1 MSRGHFIAFEGGD
14 GCGKSTQAARLA
26 EDRGALLTH
35 QPGGTPIGAALR
47 ALLLDPQYG
56 EMHDRTEAMLLA
68 ADRAQ
73 HVEELVLPTLESGR
87 DVVCDRYIGSSLAY
101 QGYGRG
107 LPLDQVRYLSEWA
120 TAGLWPELV
129 VLLEVPEAVADKRMP
144 GDRDRL
150 EQVGVEFERRVRH
163 GFGELA
169 RAEPERWVIVDGVG
183 SIDEVAER
191 GQIEFIED
199 FAIHVPLIVISEL
212 IGLDPETRKY
222 MYRWSDDMMAGDGAV
237 DDQDPRLHA
246 AAIAFGEYAEVCQ
259 ELITARRA
267 DPTDDLIS
275 VLTAAYDDG
284 ALEKEK
290 LSGTEVDYE
299 GLGIASMAD
308 DDLQMFLTLLLV
320 AGNETTRN
328 AIAGG
333 MKVLSDFPEERARLV
348 EKIDDSAFVDLAVD
362 ELIRFVSPVMTF
374 MRTVTET
381 HDYKGFTFEEGDRV
395 FMLYQSA
402 NRDERVFDDP
412 DQLMLDRDPNP
423 HLAFGTGSHFC
434 LGANLARMEVKVVFE
449 ELFRRLPDIQASEG
463 VPIVRGASSLVL
475 ALQEMQAE
483 FTKESECPV
492 AH

>member
-191 GQIEFIED
+191 I
-199 FAIHVPLIVISEL
+199 
-212 IGLDPETRKY
+212 
-222 MYRWSDDMMAGDGAV
+222 
-237 DDQDPRLHA
+237 
-246 AAIAFGEYAEVCQ
+246 AAI
-259 ELITARRA
+259 
-267 DPTDDLIS
+267 
-275 VLTAAYDDG
+275 
-284 ALEKEK
+284 
-290 LSGTEVDYE
+290 
-299 GLGIASMAD
+299 
-308 DDLQMFLTLLLV
+308 V
-320 AGNETTRN
+320 A
-328 AIAGG
+328 
-333 MKVLSDFPEERARLV
+333 
-348 EKIDDSAFVDLAVD
+348 
-362 ELIRFVSPVMTF
+362 
-374 MRTVTET
+374 
-381 HDYKGFTFEEGDRV
+381 
-395 FMLYQSA
+395 
-402 NRDERVFDDP
+402 ERVD
-412 DQLMLDRDPNP
+412 
-423 HLAFGTGSHFC
+423 T
-434 LGANLARMEVKVVFE
+434 
-449 ELFRRLPDIQASEG
+449 
-463 VPIVRGASSLVL
+463 
-475 ALQEMQAE
+475 
-483 FTKESECPV
+483 
-492 AH
+492 